1 MIPWSDDDQGEDDL
15 TNTICWKCWWWSWK
29 VLIWQNEL
37 MMIWWSWKV
46 LIWQNELAATFPRCL
61 LHLQVVDSPR
71 CIMVKMNSLNYIHH
85 RLESLS
91 TNIWVMFI
99 VRKVKGIWHCR
110 ATNLITPARCRVPTV
125 ITNMQTRANKFEIWT
140 HPHHGRTALKW
151 QIRFVGSLHESDRW
165 WCWCAFGDGLGQ
177 KLAAKSN
184 CIEISTSPTSSP
196 SAAKNIK
203 KSKLLLFSTY
213 TKAHK

>member
-1 MIPWSDDDQGEDDL
+1 
-15 TNTICWKCWWWSWK
+15 
-29 VLIWQNEL
+29 
-37 MMIWWSWKV
+37 
-46 LIWQNELAATFPRCL
+46 
-61 LHLQVVDSPR
+61 
-71 CIMVKMNSLNYIHH
+71 
-85 RLESLS
+85 
-91 TNIWVMFI
+91 MFI

-165 WCWCAFGDGLGQ
+165 WCWCWCAFGDGLGQ

-213 TKAHK
+213 TKAHNNKKQGKYSLRRPPKLIIPQAVIRHWEKMSFCMHIDV